1 MNNERLYGLR
11 DTLTDEWLCE
21 AEGDSSWSIEGEPM
35 LLTEAEAVRQA
46 RITRRGTQIVRVRA

>member
-21 AEGDSSWSIEGEPM
+21 VNGDSSWDIEGEPM
-35 LLTEAEAVRQA
+35 LLTESEAIRQA
-46 RITRRGTQIVRVRA
+46 RITTRGTQIVRIRA